1 MTASKHHSLEIEAQ
15 RREFLKTT
23 ALGVTGLAL
32 GIPLVGCGGGSST
45 AASASAPAPTISSS
59 FVMASSA
66 SEGRIQRSWNNPNQF
81 SFISASGS
89 TATFGSSRQDLNA
102 AQSVVLMPDGS
113 FWIAD
118 AGNKRLL
125 HLSSSLAVLGSITT
139 VGGVR
144 LISPMALAVLPDG
157 RLALGDIGLE
167 KIAITNSAGSGSWYG
182 MSLLASSPNA
192 NTFSWGNQPANVLDN
207 PKVIRVSPD
216 SSIVVLDTAAR
227 RLVLFNTSGIA
238 LSAIPLTGNP
248 SGFAI
253 APDSTVYV
261 CDASSKKLI
270 SFPLS
275 NPSTITSIALPAK
288 ITPYRLTWQGGTNS
302 SISNLIVSSLT

>member
-1 MTASKHHSLEIEAQ
+1 
-15 RREFLKTT
+15 
-23 ALGVTGLAL
+23 
-32 GIPLVGCGGGSST
+32 
-45 AASASAPAPTISSS
+45 
-59 FVMASSA
+59 MASSA
-66 SEGRIQRSWNNPNQF
+66 SEGRIQRPWNNPHQF

-89 TATFGSSRQDLNA
+89 TATFGSNRSDLNA

-125 HLSSSLAVLGSITT
+125 HLSSGLAVLGSITT
-139 VGGVR
+139 IGGVQ
-144 LISPMALAVLPDG
+144 LITPMALAVLPDG
-157 RLALGDIGLE
+157 RLVVGDIGLE

-182 MSLLASSPNA
+182 TSVLASSLNA
-192 NTFSWGNQPANVLDN
+192 STFSWKNQPANVLDN
-207 PKVIRVSPD
+207 PKVIRVSSD
-216 SSIVVLDTAAR
+216 STILVLDTAAR
-227 RLVLFNTSGIA
+227 RLVLFNSGGSV
-238 LSAIPLTGNP
+238 LSAIPLTGKP

-253 APDSTVYV
+253 APDNTVYV

-270 SFPLS
+270 SFPLG
-275 NPSTITSIALPAK
+275 NPSAITSIALPTK

>member
-1 MTASKHHSLEIEAQ
+1 MSISKKFSLEIEAQ
-15 RREFLKTT
+15 RRDFLKTT
-23 ALGVTGLAL
+23 ALGVTGIAFGL
-32 GIPLVGCGGGSST
+32 PLVGCGGGSTSVT
-45 AASASAPAPTISSS
+45 SSPAPTTSSS

-66 SEGRIQRSWNNPNQF
+66 SEGRIQRPWNNPHQF

-89 TATFGSSRQDLNA
+89 TATFGSTRLDLNA

-125 HLSSSLAVLGSITT
+125 HLSSGLAVLGSITT
-139 VGGVR
+139 IGGVQ
-144 LISPMALAVLPDG
+144 LITPMALAVLPDG
-157 RLALGDIGLE
+157 RLVVGDIGLE
-167 KIAITNSAGSGSWYG
+167 KIAITNTVGSGSWYG
-182 MSLLASSPNA
+182 TSLLASTLNA
-192 NTFSWGNQPANVLDN
+192 STFSWKNQPANVLDN
-207 PKVIRVSPD
+207 PKVIRVSSD
-216 SSIVVLDTAAR
+216 STILVLDTAAR
-227 RLVLFNTSGIA
+227 RLVLFNSSGSV
-238 LSAIPLTGNP
+238 LSAIPLTGKP

-253 APDSTVYV
+253 APDDTVYV

-275 NPSTITSIALPAK
+275 NCTAITSIVLPEK

-302 SISNLIVSSLT
+302 SISNLIISSLT

>member
-1 MTASKHHSLEIEAQ
+1 MIVSKKYSEEIEAQ
-15 RREFLKTT
+15 RREFLKITV
-23 ALGVTGLAL
+23 LGVAGLTF
-32 GIPLVGCGGGSST
+32 GIPLVGCGGGSSSVT
-45 AASASAPAPTISSS
+45 SSPTPTTSSS

-89 TATFGSSRQDLNA
+89 TATFGSNRSDLNA
-102 AQSVVLMPDGS
+102 AQSVVLMSDGS

-125 HLSSSLAVLGSITT
+125 RLSSSLTVLGSVTT
-139 VGGVR
+139 IGGIR
-144 LISPMALAVLPDG
+144 LKAPTALAALPDG
-157 RLALGDIGLE
+157 RLVVGDIGLE
-167 KIAITNSAGSGSWYG
+167 KIAITNSVGSGSWYG
-182 MSLLASSPNA
+182 TSLLASSLNA
-192 NTFSWGNQPANVLDN
+192 STFSWKNQPANVLDN
-207 PKVIRVSPD
+207 PKVIRVSSD
-216 SSIVVLDTAAR
+216 STIVVLDTAAR
-227 RLVLFNTSGIA
+227 RLVLFNSSGSV
-238 LSAIPLTGNP
+238 LSAIPLTGKP
-248 SGFAI
+248 TGFAI
-253 APDSTVYV
+253 APDDTVYV

-275 NPSTITSIALPAK
+275 NCTVITSIVLPEK

>member
-1 MTASKHHSLEIEAQ
+1 MSAPRIHFSEIKAQ

-23 ALGVTGLAL
+23 TLGFTGLAL
-32 GIPLVGCGGGSST
+32 GVPLMGCGGGSS
-45 AASASAPAPTISSS
+45 AVASSPTPTTSSN
-59 FVMASSA
+59 FVMTSSA
-66 SEGRIQRSWNNPNQF
+66 SEGLIQRSWNNPNQF

-89 TATFGSSRQDLNA
+89 TATFGSTRQDLNA

-125 HLSSSLAVLGSITT
+125 HLSSSLAMLGSVMTI
-139 VGGVR
+139 GGIR
-144 LISPMALAVLPDG
+144 LKAPTALAVLPDG
-157 RLALGDIGLE
+157 QLVVGDISLE

-182 MSLLASSPNA
+182 TSLLASRPNA
-192 NTFSWGNQPANVLDN
+192 STFLWKNQPASVLDN

-216 SSIVVLDTAAR
+216 STIVVLDTAAR
-227 RLVLFNTSGIA
+227 RLVLFNSSGSA
-238 LSAIPLTGNP
+238 LSVIPLTGSP

-261 CDASSKKLI
+261 CDAFSKKLI

-275 NPSTITSIALPAK
+275 NPSVITAIALPAK

>member
-1 MTASKHHSLEIEAQ
+1 MTTSKKFSLEIEAQ
-15 RREFLKTT
+15 RREFIKTT
-23 ALGVTGLAL
+23 ALGATGIAF
-32 GIPLVGCGGGSST
+32 GIPLVGCGGGSSSVSSSPT
-45 AASASAPAPTISSS
+45 PTISSS

-89 TATFGSSRQDLNA
+89 TATFGSNRLDLNA

-125 HLSSSLAVLGSITT
+125 HLSSNLAVLGSIATI
-139 VGGVR
+139 GGVQ
-144 LISPMALAVLPDG
+144 LITPMALAVLPDG
-157 RLALGDIGLE
+157 RLVVGDIGLE
-167 KIAITNSAGSGSWYG
+167 KIAITNGAGSGSWYG
-182 MSLLASSPNA
+182 TSLLASTLNA
-192 NTFSWGNQPANVLDN
+192 STFSWKNQPANVLDN
-207 PKVIRVSPD
+207 PKVIRVSSD
-216 SSIVVLDTAAR
+216 STILVLDTAAC
-227 RLVLFNTSGIA
+227 RLVLFNSSGSV
-238 LSAIPLTGNP
+238 LSTIPLTGKP

-253 APDSTVYV
+253 APDNTVYV
-261 CDASSKKLI
+261 CDASSKKLV

-275 NPSTITSIALPAK
+275 NPSAITTIALPEK

>member
-1 MTASKHHSLEIEAQ
+1 MTASKKYSLEIKAQ

-23 ALGVTGLAL
+23 ALGMTGFAFS
-32 GIPLVGCGGGSST
+32 IPLVGCGAGSST
-45 AASASAPAPTISSS
+45 VASAPTPTISSS

-66 SEGRIQRSWNNPNQF
+66 AEGRVQRSWNNPNQF

-89 TATFGSSRQDLNA
+89 TTTFGSARLDLNA
-102 AQSVVLMPDGS
+102 AQSVALIPDGT

-139 VGGVR
+139 IGGVQ
-144 LISPMALAVLPDG
+144 LISPMALAALPDG
-157 RLALGDIGLE
+157 RLVLGDIGLE
-167 KIAITNSAGSGSWYG
+167 KIAIINSAGSGSWYG
-182 MSLLASSPNA
+182 TSLLASSLNA
-192 NTFSWGNQPANVLDN
+192 STFSWKNQPANVLDN
-207 PKVIRVSPD
+207 PKVIRVSSD
-216 SSIVVLDTAAR
+216 SIILVLDTAAC
-227 RLVLFNTSGIA
+227 RLVLFTSSGSV
-238 LSAIPLTGNP
+238 LSAIPLTGRP

-253 APDSTVYV
+253 APDNTVYV

-275 NPSTITSIALPAK
+275 NPSAITSITLPAK